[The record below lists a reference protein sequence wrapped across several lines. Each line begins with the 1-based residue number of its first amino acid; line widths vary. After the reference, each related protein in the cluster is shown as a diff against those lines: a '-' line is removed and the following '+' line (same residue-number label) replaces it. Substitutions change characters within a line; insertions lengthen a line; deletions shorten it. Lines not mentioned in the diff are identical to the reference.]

1 MKRINWSETVRR
13 DGLIY
18 HQDTNE
24 LVTGTVEWF
33 HERDVSIQVSL
44 KGQLGSR
51 GNYIDGKREGLWE
64 WFYENGQLW
73 SRENFKDGK
82 LDGLYESF
90 YDNGQLRI
98 RGNFIDGEPDGL
110 LEYFDEEGN
119 LTRTMTPANDRE
131 PIEL

>member
-1 MKRINWSETVRR
+1 MKRINGSETVRR
-13 DGLIY
+13 DGLVY

-64 WFYENGQLW
+64 
-73 SRENFKDGK
+73 
-82 LDGLYESF
+82 
-90 YDNGQLRI
+90 
-98 RGNFIDGEPDGL
+98 
-110 LEYFDEEGN
+110 YFDENGN
-119 LTRTMTPANDRE
+119 LTRTGTWRNGVLVE
-131 PIEL
+131 